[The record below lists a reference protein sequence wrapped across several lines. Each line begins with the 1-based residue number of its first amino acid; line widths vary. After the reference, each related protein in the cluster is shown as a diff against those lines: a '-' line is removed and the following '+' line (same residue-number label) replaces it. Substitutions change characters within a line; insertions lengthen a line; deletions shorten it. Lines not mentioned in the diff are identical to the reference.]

1 MKKSYIG
8 WMFAA
13 VAVVALAI
21 CGVVITEVIYP
32 GIFFSDNEEENNKPH
47 ILVMFSEAK
56 SAYQFADCEGII
68 AKATTATAANTQPI
82 YDFFI
87 PNP

>member
-32 GIFFSDNEEENNKPH
+32 GTFFSDNEEENNKPH
-47 ILVMFSEAK
+47 ILVTVSYTHLRAHE
-56 SAYQFADCEGII
+56 
-68 AKATTATAANTQPI
+68 T
-82 YDFFI
+82 
-87 PNP
+87 